1 MKKKEK
7 ANKFPG
13 HHHRPGHHT
22 PPGFSKKWKTDGFG
36 PPWQAGFEH
45 FSRHYLDQRR
55 KMAWRF
61 FGGLLFLGVPILI
74 VGVVLG
80 LVIGGNQELLGSR
93 DLRRLMFCSIPFLVP
108 IIGMLIGSL
117 GVRKWVNPLADVMS
131 AAESLAEG
139 DFGVRVQ
146 EKGDQEFTKLAKSFN
161 HMAEELERAETQ
173 RRNLTAD
180 VAHELRTPLHILQGN
195 LEGALDGVY
204 QASPDHFRSMLEE
217 TRLLQRLV
225 EDLQTLSMAESGTLD
240 FHFQTLIVKDL
251 LADVITSFS
260 GKAEEG
266 GVQLKLDYPDE
277 LNDLTLEGDWHRLD
291 QVLGN
296 LVVNAL
302 RYTGE
307 GGEIHLSAEE
317 SNGAVKILIQDSG
330 EGIPA
335 EDLPFVFER
344 FWKGDKSRSR
354 ASGGSGLGL
363 AIARQLVQAH
373 GGTIGVESE
382 VEQGTTFVVELP
394 LVSSQD
400 R

>member
-1 MKKKEK
+1 MKKK
-7 ANKFPG
+7 FPEHNPRHR
-13 HHHRPGHHT
+13 HHP
-22 PPGFSKKWKTDGFG
+22 PPGFSKKWKSEGFG

-45 FSRHYLDQRR
+45 FSNHYLDQRR

-61 FGGLLFLGVPILI
+61 FGGLLFLGIPILI
-74 VGVVLG
+74 VGVILG

-93 DLRRLMFCSIPFLVP
+93 DLRRLMFCSLPFLVP

-117 GVRKWVNPLADVMS
+117 GVRRWVNPLADVMS

-139 DFGVRVQ
+139 DFSVRVQ
-146 EKGDQEFTKLAKSFN
+146 EKGDQEFLKLAKSFN
-161 HMAEELERAETQ
+161 HMAEELERSETQ

-251 LADVITSFS
+251 LADVITSFC

-266 GVQLKLDYPDE
+266 GVELGLDYPAE
-277 LNDLTLEGDWHRLD
+277 LNELTLEGDWHRLD

-302 RYTGE
+302 RYTE
-307 GGEIHLSAEE
+307 KGGEIRLSAEKNE
-317 SNGAVKILIQDSG
+317 DAVKILIQDSG
-330 EGIPA
+330 EGIPV

-354 ASGGSGLGL
+354 SSGGSGLGL

-373 GGTIGVESE
+373 GGTIEVESE
-382 VEQGTTFVVELP
+382 LGTGTIFTVELP
-394 LVSSQD
+394 LANSSNE
-400 R
+400 